1 MVGEVRYLSSR
12 LGEERRQALQA
23 RQASCFYS
31 PEGEWTMSAETC
43 EDNRFLVIERA
54 KKDLFEST
62 NIEMVPKEVEVID
75 SILFRCWQMGWLKEY
90 E

>member
-1 MVGEVRYLSSR
+1 MGAEVC
-12 LGEERRQALQA
+12 G
-23 RQASCFYS
+23 
-31 PEGEWTMSAETC
+31 
-43 EDNRFLVIERA
+43 DNRFLLIERA

-62 NIEMVPKEVEVID
+62 NIEMAPKEIEIIY